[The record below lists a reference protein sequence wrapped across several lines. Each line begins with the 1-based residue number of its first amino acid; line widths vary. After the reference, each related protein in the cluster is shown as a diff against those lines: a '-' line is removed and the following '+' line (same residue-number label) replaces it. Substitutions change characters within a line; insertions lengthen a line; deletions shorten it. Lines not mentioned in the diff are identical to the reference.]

1 MKVPTCVHH
10 FSPIEKGFSYVCG
23 LVRQKWA
30 LEQTIGAKRTL
41 EASFEY
47 YSYRGPGGSQAK
59 SNFKILENNHHNYW
73 LKNRD
78 IKLP

>member
-30 LEQTIGAKRTL
+30 LDQTIGDKRTL
-41 EASFEY
+41 EASFEF
-47 YSYRGPGGSQAK
+47 YSYHGPPGGHRRRVILK
-59 SNFKILENNHHNYW
+59 SWKIT
-73 LKNRD
+73 
-78 IKLP
+78 IITG